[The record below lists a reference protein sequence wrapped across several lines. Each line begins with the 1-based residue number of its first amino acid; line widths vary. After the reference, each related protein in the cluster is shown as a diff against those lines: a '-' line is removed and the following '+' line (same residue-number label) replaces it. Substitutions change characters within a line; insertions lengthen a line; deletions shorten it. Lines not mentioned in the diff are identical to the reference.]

1 MVSSTV
7 MESIVLKHEIEEL
20 YFREA
25 ELLDN
30 RHFEEWLDLFTD
42 DARYWMP
49 LHRNVKAGEWERER
63 TRETVDVSWIDDDK
77 QTLMQRVKQIRS
89 GIHWAE
95 EPVSRLTHMI
105 TNVRVVDVTD
115 DGVKTTCRFLV
126 YRNRVETETDIL
138 IGKRE
143 DTLRR
148 VNGNWMVARRVIL
161 LDQNVL
167 LPKNLTFFI

>member
-1 MVSSTV
+1 MSSAV

-20 YFREA
+20 FSLEA
-25 ELLDN
+25 ELLDS

-42 DARYWMP
+42 DVRYWMP

-77 QTLMQRVKQIRS
+77 LTLTQRVKQIRS

-95 EPVSRLTHMI
+95 EPISRLTHI
-105 TNVRVVDVTD
+105 VANIRVVDVTD
-115 DGVKTTCRFLV
+115 DEVKTTSRFLV

-138 IGKRE
+138 VGKRE
-143 DTLRR
+143 DTLRK
-148 VNGNWMVARRVIL
+148 VDGNWMVARRVIL
-161 LDQNVL
+161 LDQSVL